1 MMMFSISHSIP
12 SIAILIHSPAANAHS
27 TLVTQVQRPISLIV
41 PLRIDL
47 ILLFLSLHP
56 QLRQLGSAIVSKRTR
71 SRYII
76 IHLLWIDWINCGN
89 YRRSGREEEK
99 KQPQKFTKVLDC
111 SAVAWYFILNVDL
124 SPIVAK
130 I

>member
-47 ILLFLSLHP
+47 ILLFLSPHP
-56 QLRQLGSAIVSKRTR
+56 QLRQLRSAIVSKRTR

-89 YRRSGREEEK
+89 YRRSGREK
-99 KQPQKFTKVLDC
+99 KRRAAAATKIYQGFGLQC
-111 SAVAWYFILNVDL
+111 SRLVFYIKCGFISNCG
-124 SPIVAK
+124 
-130 I
+130 